1 LLGLDF
7 EMGLQ
12 RTLSHSFPIVIV
24 QAEEAREKYKDQMKD
39 YVPPKGM
46 SASGTPVKKG
56 GKVAKKKKD
65 PNAPKR
71 GKTSFMYFSTEMRAK
86 IKEENPDA
94 TFGEMG
100 KLTGQKFKALTPEE
114 KLKYEALG
122 AKDSERYK
130 KEMAAYKS
138 KGKKEEPDDSDGV
151 DEDQGGDSDDDS
163 DDSD

>member
-1 LLGLDF
+1 
-7 EMGLQ
+7 
-12 RTLSHSFPIVIV
+12 
-24 QAEEAREKYKDQMKD
+24 MKD

-46 SASGTPVKKG
+46 DASGKPVKTG
-56 GKVAKKKKD
+56 GKQKKD

-71 GKTSFMYFSTEMRAK
+71 GKTSYMYFAGEMRAT

-114 KLKYEALG
+114 KSKYEALG

-138 KGKKEEPDDSDGV
+138 KGKKEEADDSDGV
-151 DEDQGGDSDDDS
+151 DEDQGGDSDDDD